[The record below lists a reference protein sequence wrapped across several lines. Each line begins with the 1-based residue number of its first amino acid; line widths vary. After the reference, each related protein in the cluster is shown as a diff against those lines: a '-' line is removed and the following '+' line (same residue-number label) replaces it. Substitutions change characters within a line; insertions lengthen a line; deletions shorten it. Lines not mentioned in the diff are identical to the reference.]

1 MEEDLET
8 LKQIRELRMHPGWNK
23 LQDHLGKLLINR
35 EKVKAGRLREYKPAN
50 YEQGFID
57 GIKVPAKELEKLL
70 SQSVND
76 KLEEEGQ
83 LY

>member
-1 MEEDLET
+1 M
-8 LKQIRELRMHPGWNK
+8 
-23 LQDHLGKLLINR
+23 
-35 EKVKAGRLREYKPAN
+35 KAGRLREYKPAN